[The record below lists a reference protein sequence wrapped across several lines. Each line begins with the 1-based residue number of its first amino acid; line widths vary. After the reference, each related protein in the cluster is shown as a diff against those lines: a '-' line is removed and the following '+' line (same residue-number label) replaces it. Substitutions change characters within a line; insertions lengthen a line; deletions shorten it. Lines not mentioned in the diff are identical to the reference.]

1 MDCWKLVVGFSK
13 PQLTIIWGG
22 RDVRKLQSSTR
33 DGRGWTLATSQLSCI
48 RNDAFQEG
56 HYSRYKMVA
65 FVVPLVSFMD
75 RVQHVADCPPNLH
88 WALKVK
94 VRRCVVTVYST
105 QNRNNFSVIG
115 TKKERLWNWRQEFTP
130 LKCALCC
137 RWKGQRKRQ
146 YNGMKSN
153 AWDNWGWDN
162 INFTQEIESVTP
174 FSFSTRHCLGL
185 DHLHGTVSV
194 GEAQNY
200 FISSIKPW
208 KFFTVLQST
217 INCHPYKRLHFFHPT
232 KNPLYT

>member
-94 VRRCVVTVYST
+94 VRRCVLCSDCIAHKTATIFRLSAQKRKTVKLKARIYT
-105 QNRNNFSVIG
+105 IKMCSVLPVKRA
-115 TKKERLWNWRQEFTP
+115 KKAP
-130 LKCALCC
+130 
-137 RWKGQRKRQ
+137 
-146 YNGMKSN
+146 
-153 AWDNWGWDN
+153 
-162 INFTQEIESVTP
+162 I
-174 FSFSTRHCLGL
+174 
-185 DHLHGTVSV
+185 
-194 GEAQNY
+194 
-200 FISSIKPW
+200 
-208 KFFTVLQST
+208 
-217 INCHPYKRLHFFHPT
+217 
-232 KNPLYT
+232 

>member
-94 VRRCVVTVYST
+94 VRRCVVTVQHTKPQQFFGYRHKKRKT
-105 QNRNNFSVIG
+105 VKLKARIYTIKMCSVLPVKRA
-115 TKKERLWNWRQEFTP
+115 KKAP
-130 LKCALCC
+130 
-137 RWKGQRKRQ
+137 
-146 YNGMKSN
+146 
-153 AWDNWGWDN
+153 
-162 INFTQEIESVTP
+162 I
-174 FSFSTRHCLGL
+174 
-185 DHLHGTVSV
+185 
-194 GEAQNY
+194 
-200 FISSIKPW
+200 
-208 KFFTVLQST
+208 
-217 INCHPYKRLHFFHPT
+217 
-232 KNPLYT
+232 